1 MVNPRHLNFKIKHYE
16 LIGKTKCTL
25 RCGLY
30 EETWLKWD
38 FSILWVHVKRL
49 VLMGEGH
56 TVHTRKY
63 VTEIERKNK
72 NRDWPPAHSRAC
84 TSFLFRDLNVEK
96 QKKKKKNRGPVTL
109 MKRTWPRTW
118 ASSFHSSDSSPHL
131 LFWPSMRLVF
141 NSTRSC
147 GSFCHMYIVYFYN
160 FKGSRS
166 TFCRRSSDNRFV
178 TVKPWW
184 WEIFLCAWIKYCK
197 NSNKNSHNA
206 NDLFTVFLRRTRGLH
221 RQPNTPQF
229 LLFFFFF

>member
-1 MVNPRHLNFKIKHYE
+1 MVNPRHPNFKIKHSE

-30 EETWLKWD
+30 EETRLKWD

-96 QKKKKKNRGPVTL
+96 QKNKKK
-109 MKRTWPRTW
+109 
-118 ASSFHSSDSSPHL
+118 
-131 LFWPSMRLVF
+131 
-141 NSTRSC
+141 
-147 GSFCHMYIVYFYN
+147 IV
-160 FKGSRS
+160 
-166 TFCRRSSDNRFV
+166 
-178 TVKPWW
+178 
-184 WEIFLCAWIKYCK
+184 
-197 NSNKNSHNA
+197 
-206 NDLFTVFLRRTRGLH
+206 GL
-221 RQPNTPQF
+221 
-229 LLFFFFF
+229 